1 MTEVTLVPGTGVGPA
16 VAAALQ
22 EVLAALGAPVRW
34 DERQD
39 LDGAIAST
47 RRTGIAVKGK
57 WAWTPTPGVLPPSVR
72 FRRALGVDTIVRRV
86 ATLPGLPARAT
97 GVDILVVREASEDI
111 YAGFEH
117 RGAEGVFETVRVT
130 TRGACERIH
139 RFAFTEA
146 SRLGRSRVTTVHKA
160 NILKK
165 ADGMFLAVG
174 RDIAREFPG
183 IAHDDVI
190 VDALCMQLVR
200 RPQRF
205 DVLVCG
211 NLFGDIVSDCAAG
224 VAGGLAVATGVSLGP
239 GVVVLE
245 NPHGAAEH
253 EVPPGG
259 ASPYPALA
267 MGVELLARLGEAE
280 LSARLRTAVTRA
292 LSAGVHTADMGGTA
306 GTADVVRAVIAGA

>member
-1 MTEVTLVPGTGVGPA
+1 VTEVTLVPGTGVGPA
-16 VAAALQ
+16 VASALQ
-22 EVLAALGAPVRW
+22 EVLAALGAPIRW
-34 DERQD
+34 DMQPE
-39 LDGAIAST
+39 LEGAIAST

-86 ATLPGLPARAT
+86 ATIDGLPARAL
-97 GVDILVVREASEDI
+97 GVDILVVREGSEDI

-130 TRGACERIH
+130 TRAACERIH
-139 RFAFTEA
+139 RYAFTEA
-146 SRLGRSRVTTVHKA
+146 ARLGRARVTTVHKA

-174 RDIAREFPG
+174 REVAREFGG

-224 VAGGLAVATGVSLGP
+224 VAGGLTVATGVSLGP
-239 GVVVLE
+239 GVVVME

-253 EVPPGG
+253 EVTPGG
-259 ASPYPALA
+259 ASPYPALM
-267 MGVELLARLGEAE
+267 MGVELLTRLGEIGLAQ
-280 LSARLRTAVTRA
+280 RLRGGVVAA
-292 LSAGVHTADMGGTA
+292 LTAGVHTADMGGSA
-306 GTADVVRAVIAGA
+306 GTGDVVRAVVEGA